1 MDTPNR
7 YYINTCTVCNDIH
20 ICECIS
26 EDSDYGFFCEIDE
39 ELVNVPVKH
48 PNGFSAR
55 NIMKKY
61 IHKNGIVYKERRT
74 KRQPIHEEDY
84 SDKPIK
90 YAIHP
95 DYDPNEKTSYVQMIK
110 PPTIELPISIGQLS
124 AGCIYAAILYILL
137 F

>member
-1 MDTPNR
+1 
-7 YYINTCTVCNDIH
+7 
-20 ICECIS
+20 
-26 EDSDYGFFCEIDE
+26 
-39 ELVNVPVKH
+39 VPVKH

>member
-1 MDTPNR
+1 MDQPNR

-20 ICECIS
+20 ICECLS

-39 ELVNVPVKH
+39 DFVSVPVKH

-55 NIMKKY
+55 SIMKKY
-61 IHKNGIVYKERRT
+61 IHKNGIVYKERRA
-74 KRQPIHEEDY
+74 KRPIYEQDHPEI
-84 SDKPIK
+84 PVK

-95 DYDPNEKTSYVQMIK
+95 DNDYNEKTSYVQMIK
-110 PPTIELPISIGQLS
+110 PPSIELPISVGQFS
-124 AGCIYAAILYILL
+124 AGFIYAAILYILL

>member
-26 EDSDYGFFCEIDE
+26 EDSDYGFFCEIDDD
-39 ELVNVPVKH
+39 LVNVPVKH
-48 PNGFSAR
+48 PTGFSAR
-55 NIMKKY
+55 SIMKKY
-61 IHKNGIVYKERRT
+61 IHKNGIIYKERRT
-74 KRQPIHEEDY
+74 KRPIYEEDY
-84 SDKPIK
+84 TDKPIK

-95 DYDPNEKTSYVQMIK
+95 DYDPNEKTTFVQMINEL
-110 PPTIELPISIGQLS
+110 PTISVRQLS
-124 AGCIYAAILYILL
+124 AGFIYAAILYIIL